1 MRWPFLILV
10 WLLLSVFSLE
20 ISGGELGMLDYEIGG
35 MQVTITDCDNSA
47 EGELVI
53 PSEIEGLP
61 VTSIGRGAFAYCR
74 DLTSINIPDGVT
86 SIGGAVFIACESLQS
101 VTIPLAHHSR
111 REANRLSVGHLWPD
125 GFFLPS
131 SANQTVEL
139 SIRLPLQ
146 LTLTGDQNTTAVI
159 EATDSVSGP
168 WAEWR
173 TVVIGEE
180 GTTEV
185 DLDEGAEKR
194 FYRVRD

>member
-74 DLTSINIPDGVT
+74 DLTSIIIPVSYT
-86 SIGGAVFIACESLQS
+86 
-101 VTIPLAHHSR
+101 H
-111 REANRLSVGHLWPD
+111 
-125 GFFLPS
+125 
-131 SANQTVEL
+131 
-139 SIRLPLQ
+139 
-146 LTLTGDQNTTAVI
+146 LTLPTI
-159 EATDSVSGP
+159 YSV
-168 WAEWR
+168 
-173 TVVIGEE
+173 
-180 GTTEV
+180 
-185 DLDEGAEKR
+185 
-194 FYRVRD
+194 